1 MVVVNDDG
9 VRGGGVGNDCV
20 ERADPALDS
29 ASDSYSEEEISVGDS
44 RPSSR
49 PAYTVY

>member
-1 MVVVNDDG
+1 LYGGGDNENDDG

-29 ASDSYSEEEISVGDS
+29 VSDLFSKTEEILG
-44 RPSSR
+44 R
-49 PAYTVY
+49 